1 MFFADGQDL
10 DRHSSI
16 VPYSPGRKLR
26 SDVPTTME
34 AMRSSWNFRQGQK
47 PRGTQILW
55 IIFGLVV
62 AMFFF
67 TRRVLVSLHVGGW
80 AKDMDQ
86 PTYQWVLDHQTP
98 ALQGISDFL
107 YFWGSTPGMTM
118 IMLVLT
124 GLLCW
129 WTRSVWPL
137 ATVAFTALV
146 SVLLTV
152 ILKASLQVIRPQGI
166 PGGPAPPESFSFPSG
181 HTLNAAALI
190 GIASYL
196 AIVYG
201 LQRYAYLISIIAAL
215 FILAMGA
222 SRIYI
227 GHHWVSDVVVGL
239 LIGAAWAAVVAILHF
254 YFVPRKP
261 VVRDPSRGS
270 VNP

>member
-1 MFFADGQDL
+1 
-10 DRHSSI
+10 
-16 VPYSPGRKLR
+16 
-26 SDVPTTME
+26 ME
-34 AMRSSWNFRQGQK
+34 VMRSSWYFRQGQR

-62 AMFFF
+62 AMFYF

-80 AKDMDQ
+80 AKD
-86 PTYQWVLDHQTP
+86 LDEPAYRWALEHQVP
-98 ALQGISDFL
+98 AWQSLAELL
-107 YFWGSTPGMTM
+107 YFWGSTPGMTL

-129 WTRSVWPL
+129 FTRSVWPL
-137 ATVAFTALV
+137 AAVAFTALV

-152 ILKASLQVIRPQGI
+152 LLKANLRVPRPQGI

-181 HTLNAAALI
+181 HTLNAMALI

-201 LQRYAYLISIIAAL
+201 LRRYAYLIAILAGL

-222 SRIYI
+222 SRIYL

-254 YFVPRKP
+254 YFVPRRP
-261 VVRDPSRGS
+261 VVSRPSRGS
-270 VNP
+270 ANP

>member
-1 MFFADGQDL
+1 MSAG
-10 DRHSSI
+10 S
-16 VPYSPGRKLR
+16 
-26 SDVPTTME
+26 TTTIE
-34 AMRSSWNFRQGQK
+34 SMRSSWYFRQGQRS
-47 PRGTQILW
+47 RGAQALW

-62 AMFFF
+62 AMFYF

-80 AKDMDQ
+80 AKDMDE
-86 PTYQWVLDHQTP
+86 PAYHWVLEHQVP
-98 ALQGISDFL
+98 AMQALADLL
-107 YFWGSTPGMTM
+107 YFWGSTPGMTL
-118 IMLVLT
+118 IMLVLS

-129 WTRSVWPL
+129 HTRSAWPL

-152 ILKASLQVIRPQGI
+152 LLKTSLQVVRPQGI
-166 PGGPAPPESFSFPSG
+166 PGGPAPPESYSFPSG
-181 HTLNAAALI
+181 HTLNSAALI

-201 LQRYAYLISIIAAL
+201 LRRYAYLIGIVAGL

-239 LIGAAWAAVVAILHF
+239 FIGAAWAAVVAILHF

-261 VVRDPSRGS
+261 AVRRPSRGS

>member
-1 MFFADGQDL
+1 
-10 DRHSSI
+10 
-16 VPYSPGRKLR
+16 
-26 SDVPTTME
+26 
-34 AMRSSWNFRQGQK
+34 MRSSWYFRQGQR

-62 AMFFF
+62 AMFYF

-80 AKDMDQ
+80 AKDLDE
-86 PTYQWVLDHQTP
+86 PTHRWVLEHQVP
-98 ALQGISDFL
+98 ALQNLADLL
-107 YFWGSTPGMTM
+107 YFWGSTPGMTI

-129 WTRSVWPL
+129 LTRSVWPL
-137 ATVAFTALV
+137 VTVAFTALV

-152 ILKASLQVIRPQGI
+152 LLKANLQVPRPQEM
-166 PGGPAPPESFSFPSG
+166 PGAPASPESFSFPSG
-181 HTLNAAALI
+181 HTLNAMALI
-190 GIASYL
+190 GIVSYL

-201 LQRYAYLISIIAAL
+201 LRRYAYLIGTLAGL

-222 SRIYI
+222 SRIYL
-227 GHHWVSDVVVGL
+227 GHHWVSDVAVGL

-254 YFVPRKP
+254 YFVPRRQ
-261 VVRDPSRGS
+261 VATRPSHGS